1 MFLKSAILAALAL
14 SVLPGWNAE
23 VPTAAPR
30 RPLVVATIFPIYDW
44 TRQIAGDRAGAI
56 DLVLLQDGGTDFH
69 SYQPTVRD
77 LERIT
82 RCDVFVQVGGESDA
96 WVSGALAQG
105 GNPHRKVVNLIRE
118 LGTRA
123 KTEQAL
129 EGMQRESSAGAPEV
143 DEHVWL
149 SLRNAAY
156 LVGPIAEALA
166 QADPAGAAA
175 YRENAAAYR
184 RQLERLDADF
194 RTRIARHAR
203 RNILFGDRFPFRY
216 LADDYGLVCYAAFAG
231 CSAESE
237 ASFKTIVFLAQKVDA
252 LGLPAILTLERP
264 GHRIAETIRDA
275 TKTRRQKILRM
286 DSLQSVGRAE
296 VQRTTYLSA
305 MQRNLATLDEALG
318 E

>member
-1 MFLKSAILAALAL
+1 M
-14 SVLPGWNAE
+14 
-23 VPTAAPR
+23 
-30 RPLVVATIFPIYDW
+30 VA
-44 TRQIAGDRAGAI
+44 
-56 DLVLLQDGGTDFH
+56 
-69 SYQPTVRD
+69 S
-77 LERIT
+77 
-82 RCDVFVQVGGESDA
+82 
-96 WVSGALAQG
+96 
-105 GNPHRKVVNLIRE
+105 
-118 LGTRA
+118 
-123 KTEQAL
+123 
-129 EGMQRESSAGAPEV
+129 
-143 DEHVWL
+143 
-149 SLRNAAY
+149 
-156 LVGPIAEALA
+156 
-166 QADPAGAAA
+166 
-175 YRENAAAYR
+175 
-184 RQLERLDADF
+184 
-194 RTRIARHAR
+194 HAR

-286 DSLQSVGRAE
+286 DSLQSVGRAA

>member
-1 MFLKSAILAALAL
+1 MFFKLAILAVAAV
-14 SVLPGWNAE
+14 SVLPGWSAAQ
-23 VPTAAPR
+23 TAAASR

-44 TRQIAGDRAGAI
+44 TRQIAGDRVGAI

-77 LERIT
+77 LERIA

-105 GNPHRKVVNLIRE
+105 GNPRRRVVNLIRE
-118 LGTRA
+118 LGARA
-123 KTEQAL
+123 KTEKAL
-129 EGMQRESSAGAPEV
+129 EGMQTKPSADAPEV

-149 SLRNAAY
+149 SLRNAVC

-175 YRENAAAYR
+175 YRDHAAAYR

-194 RTRIARHAR
+194 RTMVASHAR

-216 LADDYGLVCYAAFAG
+216 LADDYGLVCHAAFAG

-252 LGLPAILTLERP
+252 LDLPAILTLERP

-286 DSLQSVGRAE
+286 DSLQSVGRAA
-296 VQRTTYLSA
+296 VPHATYLSA
-305 MQRNLATLDEALG
+305 MQRNLATLSEALG

>member
-1 MFLKSAILAALAL
+1 MFLKFTILAVAAV
-14 SVLPGWNAE
+14 SVLPGWSA
-23 VPTAAPR
+23 VQTTAASR

-44 TRQIAGDRAGAI
+44 TRQIAGDRVGAI

-77 LERIT
+77 LERIA

-105 GNPHRKVVNLIRE
+105 GNPRRRVVNLIRE

-123 KTEQAL
+123 KTEQTL
-129 EGMQRESSAGAPEV
+129 EGMQTKPSAAPEV

-149 SLRNAAY
+149 SLRNAVC

-175 YRENAAAYR
+175 YRDHAAAYR

-194 RTRIARHAR
+194 RTMVASHAR

-216 LADDYGLVCYAAFAG
+216 LADDYGLVCHAAFAG

-264 GHRIAETIRDA
+264 SHRIAETIRDA
-275 TKTRRQKILRM
+275 TKMRRQKILRM
-286 DSLQSVGRAE
+286 DSLQSVGRAA
-296 VQRTTYLSA
+296 VSRTTYLSA
-305 MQRNLATLDEALG
+305 MQRNLATLAEALG

>member
-23 VPTAAPR
+23 VPTVAPR

-44 TRQIAGDRAGAI
+44 TRQIVGDRVDAI

-105 GNPHRKVVNLIRE
+105 GNPRRRVVNLIRE
-118 LGTRA
+118 LGTRVQ
-123 KTEQAL
+123 TEQAL
-129 EGMQRESSAGAPEV
+129 EGMQRELSAGVPEV

-184 RQLERLDADF
+184 RQLEQLDADF
-194 RTRIARHAR
+194 RTRIGRHAR

-286 DSLQSVGRAE
+286 DSLQSVGRAA